1 MSQQNKTVSES
12 IYKKLGY
19 SIRRINEDEI
29 EIRHSL
35 MDGYYRGLHR
45 VLFIAIIS
53 TCVYMGYK
61 LHQVPFANTYKGIKE
76 DFIWAF
82 NPDKI
87 VKPIYSE
94 YIEFYTNPENI
105 KTYNLQ
111 LPPESYIKHKKRYTD
126 RHFWDRVQGYSH
138 IIWIP
143 LVSILLFF
151 LLFFPGNA
159 GLRLNRKRRVI
170 YTHNIVHNLS
180 VVPVPKM
187 GDPLAGL
194 TYDRF
199 GMHMFGLSGLF
210 GMFGDIKY
218 FSLNIVTEYDKT
230 ENKTSQLLGV
240 YPTPNGNHNLHII
253 KAMRAFLNEENPEF
267 LNYIKKS
274 YRLPMPWEHPLIL
287 FCNIFALPPTK
298 INPKKAEIA
307 IKNTLDE
314 WQKMSKDNR
323 QKRLLEVAEQQQKI
337 NEFRYAEL
345 GLHNEINDDWNE
357 VATTKDEREE

>member
-1 MSQQNKTVSES
+1 MLQHNKS

-35 MDGYYRGLHR
+35 MDGYYRGLAR

-53 TCVYMGYK
+53 ACIYMGYK
-61 LHQVPFANTYKGIKE
+61 QHQVPFYNTYNGIKE

-82 NPDKI
+82 NPDQRIMPLYKTYELREDF
-87 VKPIYSE
+87 PGYFE
-94 YIEFYTNPENI
+94 RNPEQ
-105 KTYNLQ
+105 Y
-111 LPPESYIKHKKRYTD
+111 PPMSYEEYRKPYLENKFWKRHKAYL
-126 RHFWDRVQGYSH
+126 H

-170 YTHNIVHNLS
+170 YTHNIVHNVS
-180 VVPVPKM
+180 VVPVPKT

-218 FSLNIVTEYDKT
+218 FSLNIVTEYDQT
-230 ENKTSQLLGV
+230 ANKASQLLGV
-240 YPTPNGNHNLHII
+240 YPTPNGHHNLHII
-253 KAMRAFLNEENPEF
+253 KAMHAFLNEENPEF

-287 FCNIFALPPTK
+287 FCNMFALPPMK
-298 INPKKAEIA
+298 INAKKAEIA
-307 IKNTLDE
+307 INNTLDE